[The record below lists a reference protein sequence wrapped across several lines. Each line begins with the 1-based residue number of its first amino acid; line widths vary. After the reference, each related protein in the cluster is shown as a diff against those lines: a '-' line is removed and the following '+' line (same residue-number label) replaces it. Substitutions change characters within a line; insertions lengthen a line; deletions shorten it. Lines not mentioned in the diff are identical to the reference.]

1 MKNKLSTLLTLT
13 ICASILGAA
22 TPAFAGEVGSETTTG
37 KVEFTTDDDETG
49 TIVKPDEEGEDDEVI
64 TIPEEEGTTGSGPL
78 RIQFVPAFSFVAPAG
93 ISTELK
99 TYDAKLTKYNADGKM
114 PAFVQVTNNSGENP
128 TWNLKAKASVFKN
141 GDHELTGASIN
152 FNGST
157 LTTTGFNTANA
168 NTKLNKQ
175 SATTLVA
182 GDEDSTV
189 SVLSAKAG
197 ADTNGQQLSNVF
209 QDDYKIA
216 DDYDG
221 QTTTTGVQLIKPA
234 GIAPKK
240 GTYTSTITWTL
251 EDGI

>member
-22 TPAFAGEVGSETTTG
+22 TPAFAEEVESLTTTG
-37 KVEFTTDDDETG
+37 KVEFTADGDETG
-49 TIVKPDEEGEDDEVI
+49 TIVKPDENGDDEEEI
-64 TIPEEEGTTGSGPL
+64 TIPGEEGTSGSGSL
-78 RIQFVPAFSFVAPAG
+78 RIQFVPAFSFVTQAG
-93 ISTELK
+93 ISTETK
-99 TYDAKLTKYNADGKM
+99 TYDAKLTKYNTDEKM

-128 TWNLKAKASVFKN
+128 TWNLKAKASAFENN
-141 GDHELTGASIN
+141 GHTLAGASIN

-157 LTTTGFNTANA
+157 LTTTGFNTADA

-175 SATTLVA
+175 SATTLIA
-182 GDEDSTV
+182 GDVNSTV
-189 SVLSAKAG
+189 SVLSAKVG

-209 QDDYKIA
+209 QDDYKKA
-216 DDYDG
+216 DDYAG
-221 QTTTTGVQLIKPA
+221 QTTTKGVQMVKPS
-234 GIAPKK
+234 GIAPKA

>member
-13 ICASILGAA
+13 ICASVLGAA
-22 TPAFAGEVGSETTTG
+22 TSAFADEVDSQTTTG
-37 KVEFTTDDDETG
+37 KVEFKADDDETG
-49 TIVKPDEEGEDDEVI
+49 SIVKPDEEGEDDEVI

-93 ISTELK
+93 ISTEAK
-99 TYDAKLTKYNADGKM
+99 IYDAKLTKYNIDQKM

-128 TWNLKAKASVFKN
+128 TWNLTAKASVFKN

-157 LTTTGFNTANA
+157 LTTTGFNTTNA

-175 SATTLVA
+175 SATKLVA
-182 GDEDSTV
+182 GDGSTI
-189 SVLSAKAG
+189 SVLSAKAA

-216 DDYDG
+216 DDYAG
-221 QTTTTGVQLIKPA
+221 QTTTTGVQMIKPA

-240 GTYTSTITWTL
+240 GIYTSTITWTL

>member
-1 MKNKLSTLLTLT
+1 MTNKLSTLLTLT
-13 ICASILGAA
+13 ICAGILGAA
-22 TPAFAGEVGSETTTG
+22 TPVFAGEVGSETTTG
-37 KVEFTTDDDETG
+37 KVEFTTDDGETG
-49 TIVKPDEEGEDDEVI
+49 TIVKPDENGDEEEEIIV
-64 TIPEEEGTTGSGPL
+64 PEEEGTSGSGPL

-93 ISTELK
+93 ISTEAK
-99 TYDAKLTKYNADGKM
+99 TYDAKLLKYNTDQKM

-128 TWNLKAKASVFKN
+128 TWNLTAKASVFKN

-157 LTTTGFNTANA
+157 LTTTGFDTTNA
-168 NTKLNKQ
+168 GTKLNKQ
-175 SATTLVA
+175 SAAKLVA
-182 GDEDSTV
+182 GDDSTL
-189 SVLSAKAG
+189 SVLSAKTT

-209 QDDYKIA
+209 QDNYKIA

-221 QTTTTGVQLIKPA
+221 QTTTTGVQLIKPS